1 MKTKRHR
8 PSRNIIITIALG
20 IIIIITIFIITILA
34 TIITITRVVAG
45 LLLSNLMSLLLG
57 AGIGIC
63 IYRRFLSIF
72 DVVVSL
78 IWTWKDILK
87 PRSWRLFSPGPGRAI
102 WTCDYSDS
110 VIPCNIC
117 CQMLAEFNTVT
128 QIHCSIL
135 QRNFICQGDRRNL
148 ITKIEH
154 LKKIR
159 PCSSGAWANQAK
171 LYQTNKTQPPL
182 FHKDHN
188 WWIGERF
195 VLLYVLNEGK
205 GKPNLER
212 GNNYNFHFSSLTK
225 FTLLSCRMLSCRCS

>member
-1 MKTKRHR
+1 MTAFPLSRFLMSSMMTAVMISDLLRWSQTGRVFRRRNGWRWTMKTKRHR
-8 PSRNIIITIALG
+8 PSRNIIIIALG
-20 IIIIITIFIITILA
+20 IIIITIFIIT
-34 TIITITRVVAG
+34 ITITRVVAG

-72 DVVVSL
+72 DSHHFLHLLVVVSL

-87 PRSWRLFSPGPGRAI
+87 PRSWRLFFPGPGRAI

-135 QRNFICQGDRRNL
+135 QRKFICQGDRRNL

-154 LKKIR
+154 LKQIR
-159 PCSSGAWANQAK
+159 PCSSRAWANQAK
-171 LYQTNKTQPPL
+171 LYQTNKTQQ
-182 FHKDHN
+182 
-188 WWIGERF
+188 ICVVVCTE
-195 VLLYVLNEGK
+195 
-205 GKPNLER
+205 
-212 GNNYNFHFSSLTK
+212 
-225 FTLLSCRMLSCRCS
+225 

>member
-1 MKTKRHR
+1 MTAFPLSRFLMSSMMTAVMISDLLRWSRTGRVFRRRNGWRWTMKTKRHR
-8 PSRNIIITIALG
+8 PSRNIIIIIALG
-20 IIIIITIFIITILA
+20 IIIITIFVITILA

-87 PRSWRLFSPGPGRAI
+87 ILKTFLLGPGRAI

-135 QRNFICQGDRRNL
+135 QRKFICQGDRRNL
-148 ITKIEH
+148 ITKMEH
-154 LKKIR
+154 LKQIR
-159 PCSSGAWANQAK
+159 PCSSRA
-171 LYQTNKTQPPL
+171 
-182 FHKDHN
+182 
-188 WWIGERF
+188 
-195 VLLYVLNEGK
+195 
-205 GKPNLER
+205 
-212 GNNYNFHFSSLTK
+212 
-225 FTLLSCRMLSCRCS
+225 